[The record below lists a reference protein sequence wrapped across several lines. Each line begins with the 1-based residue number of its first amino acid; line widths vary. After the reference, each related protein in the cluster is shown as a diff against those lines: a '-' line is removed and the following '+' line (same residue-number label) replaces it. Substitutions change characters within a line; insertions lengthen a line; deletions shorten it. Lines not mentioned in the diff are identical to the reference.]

1 MTGIISTRTYDE
13 FISPSHFICMLLLHV
28 LILQNLQTMRKEYN
42 VYAFAFAAGAFFAAV
57 AAAAGKRPRSLFI
70 SFSESFARYVE
81 FFSSS

>member
-1 MTGIISTRTYDE
+1 
-13 FISPSHFICMLLLHV
+13 MLLLHV
-28 LILQNLQTMRKEYN
+28 LILQNLHTMKN

-81 FFSSS
+81 FFSSY